1 MCFKHQQAQG
11 MGTSRKLIF
20 IEGMPP
26 HLMLRLRNKKL
37 VNELTKDQLA
47 LLFPEV
53 CWWKDQC
60 STASR
65 EGSCSPGAD
74 QLLVQSSVMA
84 VNGSDGPSGV
94 AGGDSPQGRHLVALI
109 LRIATAELLLVQ
121 VELAVL

>member
-1 MCFKHQQAQG
+1 

-37 VNELTKDQLA
+37 VNKLTKHQLA
-47 LLFPEV
+47 LL
-53 CWWKDQC
+53 
-60 STASR
+60 
-65 EGSCSPGAD
+65 SPRSAGGRISAALPQGKGAAVLGQQ